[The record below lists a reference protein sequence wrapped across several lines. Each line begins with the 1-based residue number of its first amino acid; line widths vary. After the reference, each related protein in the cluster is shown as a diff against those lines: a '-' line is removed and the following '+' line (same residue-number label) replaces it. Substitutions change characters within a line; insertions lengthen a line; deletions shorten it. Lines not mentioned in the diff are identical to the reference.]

1 MPSSA
6 RERLSRT
13 WRTITESV
21 FPPGLSCALCGHE
34 IDPARQDTL
43 CSDCED
49 RIRVI
54 GEERCE
60 RCGALCPDLSDLC
73 LKCTYELPHFELA
86 RSWADYTGPAREL
99 ILAYKESN
107 CRYLAGYL
115 ARRLLE
121 VYERGELC
129 KPDLVTCVPAS
140 RLSARR
146 RGFAHTEL
154 LAQEFCLLA
163 ELEFSPVLERVR
175 ETAPQKSVKHRDR
188 EENVRGSFSVN
199 AETALKGKNILLIDD
214 LKTTG
219 ATVGECADVLK
230 RAGAARVE
238 VLTCASVAPVYQSM

>member
-21 FPPGLSCALCGHE
+21 FPPGLSCTLCGHE

-43 CSDCED
+43 CPECES

-54 GEERCE
+54 GTDRCE
-60 RCGALCPDLSDLC
+60 RCGVLCPDLSDLC

-86 RSWADYTGPAREL
+86 RSWADYTGPVREL

-107 CRYLAGYL
+107 CRYLSGYL

-121 VYERGELC
+121 VYEQGELSR
-129 KPDLVTCVPAS
+129 PDLVTCVPAS
-140 RLSARR
+140 RFSARR

-154 LAQEFCLLA
+154 LAEEFCRLA
-163 ELEFSPVLERVR
+163 ALEFSPVIERVK
-175 ETAPQKSVKHRDR
+175 ETSPQKSVRHRDR
-188 EENVRGSFSVN
+188 EENVKSSFSVGSE
-199 AETALKGKNILLIDD
+199 AEIKGKKILIIDD

-219 ATVGECADVLK
+219 ATVNECADVLK

>member
-1 MPSSA
+1 MQSSV

-21 FPPGLSCALCGHE
+21 FPPGLSCVICGHE
-34 IDPARQDTL
+34 IDPSRQDTL
-43 CSDCED
+43 CAECES

-54 GEERCE
+54 VEDRCE
-60 RCGALCPDLSDLC
+60 RCGSLCPDLSDLC
-73 LKCTYELPHFELA
+73 LKCTYKLPSFDLA
-86 RSWADYTGPAREL
+86 RSWADYTGSVRSL

-107 CRYLAGYL
+107 SRYLSGYL

-121 VYERGELC
+121 VYEQGELC
-129 KPDLVTCVPAS
+129 KPDIVTCVPAS
-140 RLSARR
+140 RFSARR

-154 LAQEFCLLA
+154 LAQEFCRIV
-163 ELEFSPVLERVR
+163 ELEFTPLLERVR

-188 EENVRGSFSVN
+188 EENVKGSFAVN
-199 AETALKGKNILLIDD
+199 ADAVLKGKNILLIDD

-219 ATVGECADVLK
+219 ATVCECTDVLK
-230 RAGAARVE
+230 KAGAARVE